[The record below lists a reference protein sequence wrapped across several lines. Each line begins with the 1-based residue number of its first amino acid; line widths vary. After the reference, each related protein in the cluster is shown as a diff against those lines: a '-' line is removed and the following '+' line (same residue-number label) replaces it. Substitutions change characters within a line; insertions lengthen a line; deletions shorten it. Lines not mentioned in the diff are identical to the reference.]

1 MSPVRVVVA
10 RGDPLERG
18 RTVGYE
24 LADLIRS
31 SLEFYW
37 RYLVRRGVRAAEHSG
52 SSPPT
57 WPPLSGSCP
66 TWSSWSG
73 WPRGPGCRSGSCSTS
88 TPSGSWSRL
97 EARSGL
103 PQITG
108 DRCST
113 VTISGPGYTLLG
125 HNEQWLAGDAG
136 HVAVVVELPDDGP
149 ALVSPPW
156 PAAAA
161 VGMNEYRVAQG
172 IQSLVA
178 NDDGVGIPRVLV
190 SRHALVASS
199 PPTPCAGPPCPAGP
213 AATGTA
219 SPSAPAAP

>member
-1 MSPVRVVVA
+1 M
-10 RGDPLERG
+10 
-18 RTVGYE
+18 
-24 LADLIRS
+24 
-31 SLEFYW
+31 
-37 RYLVRRGVRAAEHSG
+37 
-52 SSPPT
+52 
-57 WPPLSGSCP
+57 
-66 TWSSWSG
+66 
-73 WPRGPGCRSGSCSTS
+73 
-88 TPSGSWSRL
+88 
-97 EARSGL
+97 
-103 PQITG
+103 
-108 DRCST
+108 
-113 VTISGPGYTLLG
+113 TISGPGYTLLG
-125 HNEQWLAGDAG
+125 HNEQWLAGDVG

-149 ALVSPPW
+149 ALVSPTLACCLP
-156 PAAAA
+156 A